1 MLWHI
6 FGLFVL
12 MSHGLLAVV
21 GIMADHDSLRGDQA
35 IGYLF
40 VTKTFSSCFVV
51 VYFRL
56 QDHSV

>member
-1 MLWHI
+1 MLWPI

-12 MSHGLLAVV
+12 MNHSLLAAV
-21 GIMADHDSLRGDQA
+21 GMITNHESLRGDQA
-35 IGYLF
+35 VGYLF

-51 VYFRL
+51 VYFQL

>member
-12 MSHGLLAVV
+12 MNHSLLAAV
-21 GIMADHDSLRGDQA
+21 GMIVNHESLRGDQA
-35 IGYLF
+35 VGYLF
-40 VTKTFSSCFVV
+40 VTKMFSSCFVV
-51 VYFRL
+51 VYFQL